1 MVLRWIAPGVT
12 ISPELK
18 LLQYNILQPLQ
29 LRETNAFTA
38 EKNGTS
44 ITTSLLYYIMY
55 TQSQSKLA

>member
-38 EKNGTS
+38 EKNGTPINSS
-44 ITTSLLYYIMY
+44 IL
-55 TQSQSKLA
+55 

>member
-1 MVLRWIAPGVT
+1 MVLRWTAPGVT

-38 EKNGTS
+38 EKNGIP
-44 ITTSLLYYIMY
+44 ITFFLLDVC
-55 TQSQSKLA
+55 TKSN